1 MSKCLM
7 LRYLKQDQFKNEI
20 FIASD
25 AKVSEHDVQ
34 EELSNIYRA
43 LKEKNITTFLPVFL
57 AHSYSTIRFKHENK
71 FKFEEG
77 ATYELSFNI
86 RQIERG
92 DKVYVNCYILKSRL
106 VFKAPAIERGEL
118 MIF

>member
-1 MSKCLM
+1 M

-20 FIASD
+20 FIAGDSG
-25 AKVSEHDVQ
+25 EPEER
-34 EELSNIYRA
+34 EELSNICRA
-43 LKEKNITTFLPVFL
+43 LKEKNITTFLPVF
-57 AHSYSTIRFKHENK
+57 SGNGYSTIRFRHENK

-77 ATYELSFNI
+77 ATYELSFDI

-106 VFKAPAIERGEL
+106 VFKAPVIERGEL